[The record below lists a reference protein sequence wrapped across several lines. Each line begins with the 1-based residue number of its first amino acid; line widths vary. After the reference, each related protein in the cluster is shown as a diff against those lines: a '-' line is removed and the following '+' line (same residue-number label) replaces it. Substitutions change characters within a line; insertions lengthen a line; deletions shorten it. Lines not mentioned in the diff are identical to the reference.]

1 MRILIAGATGLIGS
15 EVVRQCHNA
24 NINVHYLTTRS
35 EKIENKPNYKGFLW
49 NPAKNEIDGNA
60 FDGVSV
66 IINLAGASIS
76 KRWTKAYKKEILESR
91 VNTADLMYRFLEK
104 NEHQVSHYISAS
116 GVSIYPNSKTM
127 LYFEDSEAIDTTF
140 LAEVV
145 IAWEAAADQF
155 MSLGIDVAKL
165 RTGVVLDS
173 KEGALPQMA
182 KPIRYNMG
190 APLGDGE
197 QWLSWIHIKD
207 IAAMYVFTVQA
218 QLEGVYNAVSPNP
231 VTNKKI
237 TQQIASKLNKPLWL
251 PHVPSFMIKFLLGEM
266 ATLALD
272 GQLVSSAKVQEQ
284 GFNFSYI
291 NVAHALDDLL

>member
-15 EVVRQCHNA
+15 EVVRKCHEA
-24 NINVHYLTTRS
+24 NIGVHYLTTRP
-35 EKIENKPNYKGFLW
+35 EKIENKNNYKGYLW
-49 NPAKNEIDGNA
+49 NPAKDEIDEKA

-66 IINLAGASIS
+66 IINLAGATIS
-76 KRWTKAYKKEILESR
+76 KRWTKSYKKEILESR
-91 VNTADLMYRFLEK
+91 VATAGSMYRCLK
-104 NEHQVSHYISAS
+104 NIEHQVNHYISAS
-116 GVSIYPNSKTM
+116 GVSIYPDSKTM
-127 LYFEDSEAIDTTF
+127 LYSEDSEAVDDTF

-145 IAWEAAADQF
+145 VAWEAAADQF
-155 MSLGIDVAKL
+155 STLGIDVAKL

-173 KEGALPQMA
+173 EEGALSQMV
-182 KPIRYNMG
+182 KPIQWNMG

-207 IAAMYVFTVQA
+207 IAAMYVFAVQA

-237 TQQIASKLNKPLWL
+237 TQEIASKLNKPLWL
-251 PHVPSFMIKFLLGEM
+251 PHVPSFMLKFVMGEM

-284 GFNFSYI
+284 GFTFSFT
-291 NVAHALDDLL
+291 NVAQALDDLL